1 MLVRNLYQPVMK
13 KRAQNPLSPAFIV
26 SYCELVEQL
35 PYKNGG
41 SEQKQKR

>member
-1 MLVRNLYQPVMK
+1 MLVRKLYQPVMK